1 MRFNEPF
8 ACSIDKQ
15 FSRFVRFQFSCKLA
29 VLRRKISEVSTILF
43 RPSTTQKTIIR
54 LSMSK
59 PINAPFMLKP
69 KAVKTRQKS
78 AADSKAVG
86 VVGGLLFSVILHEIS
101 LAKWFV
107 LVLERDLVSKAPRRS
122 CVLENR
128 FLQCQA
134 QISRWKKTASHH
146 KAQCWS
152 RGKPETSSI
161 QRTFPFTRSR
171 EKMIAGRKQKAE
183 RL

>member
-29 VLRRKISEVSTILF
+29 VLGRKISEVSTILF

-69 KAVKTRQKS
+69 KAVKTRQKKRSRLKGGWSCRRLAFFGDFAWNFISKVICARTWTWFSFKGAS
-78 AADSKAVG
+78 A
-86 VVGGLLFSVILHEIS
+86 VVCSRKTVFCSVKLKS
-101 LAKWFV
+101 
-107 LVLERDLVSKAPRRS
+107 RD
-122 CVLENR
+122 E
-128 FLQCQA
+128 
-134 QISRWKKTASHH
+134 KKTASHH

-161 QRTFPFTRSR
+161 QRTYEVKR
-171 EKMIAGRKQKAE
+171 ENDR
-183 RL
+183 R